1 MDDPITAAIDRWR
14 KGGVQLNP
22 PAHDQ
27 NLAVLARFLGGRV
40 PSELARFYRLAN
52 GMVDY
57 ETDEHMVSFWSIE
70 RVVAENDIR
79 ASADDHGGCQDVAFA
94 DWMIESWRFYVRVR
108 NGDVVGVS
116 AEGGGPKANS
126 LVGFFRSY
134 LGEPCPYPV

>member
-70 RVVAENDIR
+70 RVFAAAARFVGIGLDGVPGTVHVVNIAMESFPIVILALRPDE
-79 ASADDHGGCQDVAFA
+79 AGCR
-94 DWMIESWRFYVRVR
+94 SVR
-108 NGDVVGVS
+108 
-116 AEGGGPKANS
+116 
-126 LVGFFRSY
+126 
-134 LGEPCPYPV
+134 